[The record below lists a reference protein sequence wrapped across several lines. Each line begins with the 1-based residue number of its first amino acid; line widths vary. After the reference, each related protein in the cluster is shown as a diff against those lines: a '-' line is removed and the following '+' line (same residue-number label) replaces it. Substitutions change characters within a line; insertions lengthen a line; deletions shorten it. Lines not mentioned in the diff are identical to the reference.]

1 METSILSGLEASK
14 ALYSSLESRI
24 SHLKDRGIVPGL
36 AAVLVGNN
44 PASEIYVKNKTKKFE
59 SLGLKT
65 DVFRL
70 EETVSEDE
78 LLSLIIKLNTDSEFH
93 GILVQLPLPKHIDSE
108 KVLNAIIPTKD
119 VDGFHPENAGLLSI
133 GKPRF
138 VPCTPK
144 GIMFILRHFNIDLNG
159 KHVVVIGRSNIV
171 GRPISILASLK
182 ELGNATV
189 TLCHSGTKDLK
200 YFSKQADVL
209 VAALG
214 SPEFVDSSYIKE
226 GACLVDVGINRI
238 EIDGKSKI
246 VGDVNQDSVTGIASS
261 LTPVPKGV
269 GPMTIAMLVE
279 NTVLSAELLLNWFL
293 LAGDIMYKKLL
304 FIILPFL
311 LFSCTSNVDE
321 AEVKKARQFFESV
334 FQDSV
339 LDSPEFQA
347 SLGYKSNY
355 DKWDDITWQASRQ
368 RAYRAKDDLDYL
380 EKNIYFDKLD

>member
-24 SHLKDRGIVPGL
+24 SDLKDHGIIPGL

-70 EETVSEDE
+70 EEKVSEDE
-78 LLSLIIKLNTDSEFH
+78 LLSLIARLNNDADFH

-138 VPCTPK
+138 IPCTPK
-144 GIMFILRHFNIDLNG
+144 GIMFILKHFNIDLNG

-200 YFSKQADVL
+200 FFSKQADIL

-214 SPEFVDSSYIKE
+214 SPQFVDSSYIKE

-238 EIDGKSKI
+238 EVDGKSKI
-246 VGDVNQDSVTGIASS
+246 VGDINQESVTGIASS
-261 LTPVPKGV
+261 LTPVPKGI

-279 NTVLSAELLLNWFL
+279 NTVLSAELLLN
-293 LAGDIMYKKLL
+293 
-304 FIILPFL
+304 
-311 LFSCTSNVDE
+311 
-321 AEVKKARQFFESV
+321 
-334 FQDSV
+334 
-339 LDSPEFQA
+339 
-347 SLGYKSNY
+347 
-355 DKWDDITWQASRQ
+355 
-368 RAYRAKDDLDYL
+368 
-380 EKNIYFDKLD
+380 

>member
-24 SHLKDRGIVPGL
+24 THLKDHGVVPGL

-65 DVFRL
+65 DVLRL

-78 LLSLIIKLNTDSEFH
+78 LLSLISKLNTDSESH
-93 GILVQLPLPKHIDSE
+93 GILVQLPLPKHINSE

-133 GKPRF
+133 GEPRF

-144 GIMFILRHFNIDLNG
+144 GIMFILKHFNIDLNG

-238 EIDGKSKI
+238 EVDGKSKI

-279 NTVLSAELLLNWFL
+279 NTVLSAELLLN
-293 LAGDIMYKKLL
+293 
-304 FIILPFL
+304 
-311 LFSCTSNVDE
+311 
-321 AEVKKARQFFESV
+321 
-334 FQDSV
+334 
-339 LDSPEFQA
+339 
-347 SLGYKSNY
+347 
-355 DKWDDITWQASRQ
+355 
-368 RAYRAKDDLDYL
+368 
-380 EKNIYFDKLD
+380 

>member
-24 SHLKDRGIVPGL
+24 SDLKDHGIIPGL

-70 EETVSEDE
+70 EEKVSEDE
-78 LLSLIIKLNTDSEFH
+78 LLSLIARLNNDADFH

-138 VPCTPK
+138 IPCTPK
-144 GIMFILRHFNIDLNG
+144 GIMFILKYFNIDLNG

-200 YFSKQADVL
+200 FFSKQADIL

-214 SPEFVDSSYIKE
+214 SPQFVDSSYIKE

-238 EIDGKSKI
+238 EVDGKSKI

-261 LTPVPKGV
+261 LTPVPKGI

-279 NTVLSAELLLNWFL
+279 NTVLSAELLLN
-293 LAGDIMYKKLL
+293 
-304 FIILPFL
+304 
-311 LFSCTSNVDE
+311 
-321 AEVKKARQFFESV
+321 
-334 FQDSV
+334 
-339 LDSPEFQA
+339 
-347 SLGYKSNY
+347 
-355 DKWDDITWQASRQ
+355 
-368 RAYRAKDDLDYL
+368 
-380 EKNIYFDKLD
+380 

>member
-24 SHLKDRGIVPGL
+24 IDLKDHGIIPGL

-70 EETVSEDE
+70 EEKVSEDE
-78 LLSLIIKLNTDSEFH
+78 LLSLIARLNNDADFH

-138 VPCTPK
+138 IPCTPK
-144 GIMFILRHFNIDLNG
+144 GIMFILKHFNIDLNG

-238 EIDGKSKI
+238 EVDGKSKI
-246 VGDVNQDSVTGIASS
+246 VGDVNQDSVTGVASS
-261 LTPVPKGV
+261 LTPVPKGI

-279 NTVLSAELLLNWFL
+279 NTVLSAELLLN
-293 LAGDIMYKKLL
+293 
-304 FIILPFL
+304 
-311 LFSCTSNVDE
+311 
-321 AEVKKARQFFESV
+321 
-334 FQDSV
+334 
-339 LDSPEFQA
+339 
-347 SLGYKSNY
+347 
-355 DKWDDITWQASRQ
+355 
-368 RAYRAKDDLDYL
+368 
-380 EKNIYFDKLD
+380 

>member
-24 SHLKDRGIVPGL
+24 SDLKDHGIIPGL

-70 EETVSEDE
+70 EEKVSEDE
-78 LLSLIIKLNTDSEFH
+78 LLSLIARLNNDADFH

-138 VPCTPK
+138 IPCTPK
-144 GIMFILRHFNIDLNG
+144 GIMFILKHFNIDLNG

-200 YFSKQADVL
+200 FFSKQADIL

-214 SPEFVDSSYIKE
+214 LPQFVDSSYIKE

-238 EIDGKSKI
+238 EVDGNSKI

-261 LTPVPKGV
+261 LTPVPKGI

-279 NTVLSAELLLNWFL
+279 NTVLSAELLLN
-293 LAGDIMYKKLL
+293 
-304 FIILPFL
+304 
-311 LFSCTSNVDE
+311 
-321 AEVKKARQFFESV
+321 
-334 FQDSV
+334 
-339 LDSPEFQA
+339 
-347 SLGYKSNY
+347 
-355 DKWDDITWQASRQ
+355 
-368 RAYRAKDDLDYL
+368 
-380 EKNIYFDKLD
+380 

>member
-24 SHLKDRGIVPGL
+24 SDLKDHGIIPGL

-70 EETVSEDE
+70 EEKVSEDE
-78 LLSLIIKLNTDSEFH
+78 LLSLIRRLNNDADFH

-138 VPCTPK
+138 IPCTPK
-144 GIMFILRHFNIDLNG
+144 GIMFILKHFSIDLNG

-214 SPEFVDSSYIKE
+214 SPQFVDSSYIKE

-238 EIDGKSKI
+238 EVDGKSKI

-279 NTVLSAELLLNWFL
+279 NTVLSAELLLN
-293 LAGDIMYKKLL
+293 
-304 FIILPFL
+304 
-311 LFSCTSNVDE
+311 
-321 AEVKKARQFFESV
+321 
-334 FQDSV
+334 
-339 LDSPEFQA
+339 
-347 SLGYKSNY
+347 
-355 DKWDDITWQASRQ
+355 
-368 RAYRAKDDLDYL
+368 
-380 EKNIYFDKLD
+380 

>member
-14 ALYSSLESRI
+14 ALYSSLEDRI
-24 SHLKDRGIVPGL
+24 NHLKQHGIVPGL

-59 SLGLKT
+59 SLCLKT

-70 EETVSEDE
+70 EETISEDE
-78 LLSLIIKLNTDSEFH
+78 LLSLISKLNNDSEFH

-144 GIMFILRHFNIDLNG
+144 GIMFILKHFNIDLNG

-246 VGDVNQDSVTGIASS
+246 VGDINQDSVTGIASS

-279 NTVLSAELLLNWFL
+279 NTVLSAEILLN
-293 LAGDIMYKKLL
+293 
-304 FIILPFL
+304 
-311 LFSCTSNVDE
+311 
-321 AEVKKARQFFESV
+321 
-334 FQDSV
+334 
-339 LDSPEFQA
+339 
-347 SLGYKSNY
+347 
-355 DKWDDITWQASRQ
+355 
-368 RAYRAKDDLDYL
+368 
-380 EKNIYFDKLD
+380 

>member
-24 SHLKDRGIVPGL
+24 SDLKDHGIIPGL

-70 EETVSEDE
+70 EEKVSEDE
-78 LLSLIIKLNTDSEFH
+78 LLSLINRLNNDADFH
-93 GILVQLPLPKHIDSE
+93 GILVQLPLPKHIDGE

-138 VPCTPK
+138 IPCTPK
-144 GIMFILRHFNIDLNG
+144 GIMFILKHFNIDLNG

-200 YFSKQADVL
+200 FFSKQADIL

-214 SPEFVDSSYIKE
+214 SPQFVDSSYIKE

-238 EIDGKSKI
+238 EVDGKSKI

-261 LTPVPKGV
+261 LTPVPKGI

-279 NTVLSAELLLNWFL
+279 NTVLSAELLLN
-293 LAGDIMYKKLL
+293 
-304 FIILPFL
+304 
-311 LFSCTSNVDE
+311 
-321 AEVKKARQFFESV
+321 
-334 FQDSV
+334 
-339 LDSPEFQA
+339 
-347 SLGYKSNY
+347 
-355 DKWDDITWQASRQ
+355 
-368 RAYRAKDDLDYL
+368 
-380 EKNIYFDKLD
+380 

>member
-24 SHLKDRGIVPGL
+24 SDLKDHGIIPGL

-70 EETVSEDE
+70 EEKVSEDE
-78 LLSLIIKLNTDSEFH
+78 LLSLISRLNNDADFH

-138 VPCTPK
+138 IPCTPK
-144 GIMFILRHFNIDLNG
+144 GIMFILKHFNIDLNG

-200 YFSKQADVL
+200 FFSKQADIL

-214 SPEFVDSSYIKE
+214 SPQFVDSSYIKE

-238 EIDGKSKI
+238 EVDGKSKI

-261 LTPVPKGV
+261 LTPVPKGI

-279 NTVLSAELLLNWFL
+279 NTVVSAEVLLN
-293 LAGDIMYKKLL
+293 
-304 FIILPFL
+304 
-311 LFSCTSNVDE
+311 
-321 AEVKKARQFFESV
+321 
-334 FQDSV
+334 
-339 LDSPEFQA
+339 
-347 SLGYKSNY
+347 
-355 DKWDDITWQASRQ
+355 
-368 RAYRAKDDLDYL
+368 
-380 EKNIYFDKLD
+380 

>member
-14 ALYSSLESRI
+14 ALYSSLEDRI
-24 SHLKDRGIVPGL
+24 NHLKQHGIVPGL

-78 LLSLIIKLNTDSEFH
+78 LLSLISKLNNDSEFH
-93 GILVQLPLPKHIDSE
+93 GILVQLPLPKYIDSE
-108 KVLNAIIPTKD
+108 KVLNAITPTKD

-138 VPCTPK
+138 IPCTPK
-144 GIMFILRHFNIDLNG
+144 GIMFILKHFNIDLNG

-189 TLCHSGTKDLK
+189 TLCHSGTKNLK
-200 YFSKQADVL
+200 YFSNQADVL

-226 GACLVDVGINRI
+226 GVCLVDVGINRI
-238 EIDGKSKI
+238 EVDGKSKI
-246 VGDVNQDSVTGIASS
+246 VGDVNQESVTGIASS

-279 NTVLSAELLLNWFL
+279 NTVLSAELLLN
-293 LAGDIMYKKLL
+293 
-304 FIILPFL
+304 
-311 LFSCTSNVDE
+311 
-321 AEVKKARQFFESV
+321 
-334 FQDSV
+334 
-339 LDSPEFQA
+339 
-347 SLGYKSNY
+347 
-355 DKWDDITWQASRQ
+355 
-368 RAYRAKDDLDYL
+368 
-380 EKNIYFDKLD
+380 

>member
-1 METSILSGLEASK
+1 METSILSGLDASK

-24 SHLKDRGIVPGL
+24 SDLKDHGIIPGL

-70 EETVSEDE
+70 EEKVSEDE
-78 LLSLIIKLNTDSEFH
+78 LLSLIARLNNDADFH

-138 VPCTPK
+138 IPCTPK
-144 GIMFILRHFNIDLNG
+144 GIMFILKHFNIDLNG

-200 YFSKQADVL
+200 FFSKQADIL

-214 SPEFVDSSYIKE
+214 SPQFVDSSYIKE

-238 EIDGKSKI
+238 EVDGKSKI

-261 LTPVPKGV
+261 LTPVPKGI

-279 NTVLSAELLLNWFL
+279 NTVLSAELLLN
-293 LAGDIMYKKLL
+293 
-304 FIILPFL
+304 
-311 LFSCTSNVDE
+311 
-321 AEVKKARQFFESV
+321 
-334 FQDSV
+334 
-339 LDSPEFQA
+339 
-347 SLGYKSNY
+347 
-355 DKWDDITWQASRQ
+355 
-368 RAYRAKDDLDYL
+368 
-380 EKNIYFDKLD
+380 

>member
-78 LLSLIIKLNTDSEFH
+78 LLSLISKLNTDSEFH
-93 GILVQLPLPKHIDSE
+93 GILVQLPLPKHINSE

-144 GIMFILRHFNIDLNG
+144 GIMFILKHFNIDLNG

-214 SPEFVDSSYIKE
+214 SPEFVDSSYIKK

-279 NTVLSAELLLNWFL
+279 NTVLSAELLLN
-293 LAGDIMYKKLL
+293 
-304 FIILPFL
+304 
-311 LFSCTSNVDE
+311 
-321 AEVKKARQFFESV
+321 
-334 FQDSV
+334 
-339 LDSPEFQA
+339 
-347 SLGYKSNY
+347 
-355 DKWDDITWQASRQ
+355 
-368 RAYRAKDDLDYL
+368 
-380 EKNIYFDKLD
+380 

>member
-24 SHLKDRGIVPGL
+24 SNLKDHGIIPGL

-70 EETVSEDE
+70 EEKVSEDE
-78 LLSLIIKLNTDSEFH
+78 LLSLISRLNNDADFH

-138 VPCTPK
+138 IPCTPK
-144 GIMFILRHFNIDLNG
+144 GIMFILKHFNIDLNG

-200 YFSKQADVL
+200 FFSKQADIL

-214 SPEFVDSSYIKE
+214 SPQFVDSSYIKE

-238 EIDGKSKI
+238 EVDGKSKI

-261 LTPVPKGV
+261 LTPVPKGI

-279 NTVLSAELLLNWFL
+279 NTVLSAELLLN
-293 LAGDIMYKKLL
+293 
-304 FIILPFL
+304 
-311 LFSCTSNVDE
+311 
-321 AEVKKARQFFESV
+321 
-334 FQDSV
+334 
-339 LDSPEFQA
+339 
-347 SLGYKSNY
+347 
-355 DKWDDITWQASRQ
+355 
-368 RAYRAKDDLDYL
+368 
-380 EKNIYFDKLD
+380 

>member
-24 SHLKDRGIVPGL
+24 SDLKVHGIIPGL

-70 EETVSEDE
+70 EEKVSEDE
-78 LLSLIIKLNTDSEFH
+78 LLSLISRLNNDADFH

-138 VPCTPK
+138 IPCTPK
-144 GIMFILRHFNIDLNG
+144 GIMFILKHFNIDLNG

-200 YFSKQADVL
+200 FFSKQADIL

-214 SPEFVDSSYIKE
+214 SPQFVDSSYIKE

-238 EIDGKSKI
+238 EVDGKSKI

-261 LTPVPKGV
+261 LTPVPKGI

-279 NTVLSAELLLNWFL
+279 NTVLSAELLLN
-293 LAGDIMYKKLL
+293 
-304 FIILPFL
+304 
-311 LFSCTSNVDE
+311 
-321 AEVKKARQFFESV
+321 
-334 FQDSV
+334 
-339 LDSPEFQA
+339 
-347 SLGYKSNY
+347 
-355 DKWDDITWQASRQ
+355 
-368 RAYRAKDDLDYL
+368 
-380 EKNIYFDKLD
+380 

>member
-24 SHLKDRGIVPGL
+24 SHLKDHGIVPGL

-78 LLSLIIKLNTDSEFH
+78 LLSLISELNTDSEFH

-119 VDGFHPENAGLLSI
+119 VDGFHPENTGLLSI

-144 GIMFILRHFNIDLNG
+144 GIMFILKHFNIDLNG

-279 NTVLSAELLLNWFL
+279 NTVLSAELLLN
-293 LAGDIMYKKLL
+293 
-304 FIILPFL
+304 
-311 LFSCTSNVDE
+311 
-321 AEVKKARQFFESV
+321 
-334 FQDSV
+334 
-339 LDSPEFQA
+339 
-347 SLGYKSNY
+347 
-355 DKWDDITWQASRQ
+355 
-368 RAYRAKDDLDYL
+368 
-380 EKNIYFDKLD
+380 

>member
-24 SHLKDRGIVPGL
+24 SDLKDHGIIPGL
-36 AAVLVGNN
+36 AAVLVSNN

-70 EETVSEDE
+70 EEKVSEDE
-78 LLSLIIKLNTDSEFH
+78 LLSLINRLNNDADFH

-138 VPCTPK
+138 IPCTPK
-144 GIMFILRHFNIDLNG
+144 GIMFILKHFNIDLNG

-200 YFSKQADVL
+200 FFSKQADIL

-214 SPEFVDSSYIKE
+214 SPQFVDSSYIKE

-238 EIDGKSKI
+238 EVDGKSKI

-261 LTPVPKGV
+261 LTPVPKGI

-279 NTVLSAELLLNWFL
+279 NTVLSAELLLN
-293 LAGDIMYKKLL
+293 
-304 FIILPFL
+304 
-311 LFSCTSNVDE
+311 
-321 AEVKKARQFFESV
+321 
-334 FQDSV
+334 
-339 LDSPEFQA
+339 
-347 SLGYKSNY
+347 
-355 DKWDDITWQASRQ
+355 
-368 RAYRAKDDLDYL
+368 
-380 EKNIYFDKLD
+380 

>member
-14 ALYSSLESRI
+14 ALYSSLEDRI
-24 SHLKDRGIVPGL
+24 NHLKQNGIVPGL

-70 EETVSEDE
+70 EEAIAEEE
-78 LLSLIIKLNTDSEFH
+78 LLSLISKLNNDSEFH

-119 VDGFHPENAGLLSI
+119 VDGFHPENVGLLSI

-144 GIMFILRHFNIDLNG
+144 GIMFILKYFNIDLNG

-214 SPEFVDSSYIKE
+214 SPEFVNSSYIKE

-279 NTVLSAELLLNWFL
+279 NTVLSAELLLN
-293 LAGDIMYKKLL
+293 
-304 FIILPFL
+304 
-311 LFSCTSNVDE
+311 
-321 AEVKKARQFFESV
+321 
-334 FQDSV
+334 
-339 LDSPEFQA
+339 
-347 SLGYKSNY
+347 
-355 DKWDDITWQASRQ
+355 
-368 RAYRAKDDLDYL
+368 
-380 EKNIYFDKLD
+380 

>member
-78 LLSLIIKLNTDSEFH
+78 LLSLINKLNTDSEFH

-108 KVLNAIIPTKD
+108 RVLNAIIPTKD

-144 GIMFILRHFNIDLNG
+144 GIMFILKHFNIDLNG

-200 YFSKQADVL
+200 YYSKQADVL

-279 NTVLSAELLLNWFL
+279 NTVLSAELLLN
-293 LAGDIMYKKLL
+293 
-304 FIILPFL
+304 
-311 LFSCTSNVDE
+311 
-321 AEVKKARQFFESV
+321 
-334 FQDSV
+334 
-339 LDSPEFQA
+339 
-347 SLGYKSNY
+347 
-355 DKWDDITWQASRQ
+355 
-368 RAYRAKDDLDYL
+368 
-380 EKNIYFDKLD
+380 

>member
-24 SHLKDRGIVPGL
+24 SDLKDHGIIPGL

-70 EETVSEDE
+70 EEKVSEDE
-78 LLSLIIKLNTDSEFH
+78 LLSLIARLNNDADFH

-138 VPCTPK
+138 IPCTPK
-144 GIMFILRHFNIDLNG
+144 GIMFILKHFNINLNG

-200 YFSKQADVL
+200 FFSKQADIL

-214 SPEFVDSSYIKE
+214 SPQFVDSSYIKE

-238 EIDGKSKI
+238 EVDGKSKI

-261 LTPVPKGV
+261 LTPVPKGI

-279 NTVLSAELLLNWFL
+279 NTVLSAELLLN
-293 LAGDIMYKKLL
+293 
-304 FIILPFL
+304 
-311 LFSCTSNVDE
+311 
-321 AEVKKARQFFESV
+321 
-334 FQDSV
+334 
-339 LDSPEFQA
+339 
-347 SLGYKSNY
+347 
-355 DKWDDITWQASRQ
+355 
-368 RAYRAKDDLDYL
+368 
-380 EKNIYFDKLD
+380 

>member
-24 SHLKDRGIVPGL
+24 SDLKDHGIIPGL

-70 EETVSEDE
+70 EEKVSEDE
-78 LLSLIIKLNTDSEFH
+78 LLSLIARLNNDADFH

-133 GKPRF
+133 GKPGF

-144 GIMFILRHFNIDLNG
+144 GIMFILKHFSIDLNG

-200 YFSKQADVL
+200 FFSKQADVL

-214 SPEFVDSSYIKE
+214 SPQFVDSSYIKE

-238 EIDGKSKI
+238 EVDGKSKI

-261 LTPVPKGV
+261 LTPVPKGI

-279 NTVLSAELLLNWFL
+279 NTVLSAELLLN
-293 LAGDIMYKKLL
+293 
-304 FIILPFL
+304 
-311 LFSCTSNVDE
+311 
-321 AEVKKARQFFESV
+321 
-334 FQDSV
+334 
-339 LDSPEFQA
+339 
-347 SLGYKSNY
+347 
-355 DKWDDITWQASRQ
+355 
-368 RAYRAKDDLDYL
+368 
-380 EKNIYFDKLD
+380 

>member
-24 SHLKDRGIVPGL
+24 SDLKDHGIIPGL

-44 PASEIYVKNKTKKFE
+44 PASEIYVNNKTKKFE

-70 EETVSEDE
+70 EEKVSEDE
-78 LLSLIIKLNTDSEFH
+78 LLSLIARLNNDADFH

-138 VPCTPK
+138 IPCTPK
-144 GIMFILRHFNIDLNG
+144 GIMFILKHFNIDLNG
-159 KHVVVIGRSNIV
+159 KHVVIIGRSNIV

-214 SPEFVDSSYIKE
+214 SPQFVDSSYIKE

-238 EIDGKSKI
+238 EVDGKSKI

-261 LTPVPKGV
+261 LTPVPKGI

-279 NTVLSAELLLNWFL
+279 NTVLSAELLLN
-293 LAGDIMYKKLL
+293 
-304 FIILPFL
+304 
-311 LFSCTSNVDE
+311 
-321 AEVKKARQFFESV
+321 
-334 FQDSV
+334 
-339 LDSPEFQA
+339 
-347 SLGYKSNY
+347 
-355 DKWDDITWQASRQ
+355 
-368 RAYRAKDDLDYL
+368 
-380 EKNIYFDKLD
+380 

>member
-24 SHLKDRGIVPGL
+24 SHLKDHDIVPGL

-78 LLSLIIKLNTDSEFH
+78 LLSLISKLNTDSEFH
-93 GILVQLPLPKHIDSE
+93 GILVQLPLPKHINSE

-144 GIMFILRHFNIDLNG
+144 GIMFILKHFNIDLNG

-279 NTVLSAELLLNWFL
+279 NTVLSAELLLN
-293 LAGDIMYKKLL
+293 
-304 FIILPFL
+304 
-311 LFSCTSNVDE
+311 
-321 AEVKKARQFFESV
+321 
-334 FQDSV
+334 
-339 LDSPEFQA
+339 
-347 SLGYKSNY
+347 
-355 DKWDDITWQASRQ
+355 
-368 RAYRAKDDLDYL
+368 
-380 EKNIYFDKLD
+380 

>member
-1 METSILSGLEASK
+1 METAILSGIEASK
-14 ALYSSLESRI
+14 ALYSSLEDRI
-24 SHLKDRGIVPGL
+24 SRLKNHGITPGL

-59 SLGLKT
+59 ALGLKT
-65 DVFRL
+65 DLFRL
-70 EETVSEDE
+70 NEDVSEQE
-78 LLSLIIKLNTDSEFH
+78 LLSLIDKLNSDDEFH

-138 VPCTPK
+138 IPCTPK
-144 GIMFILRHFNIDLNG
+144 GMIFILKHFNIDLNG

-200 YFSKQADVL
+200 YHSKQADVL

-214 SPEFVDSSYIKE
+214 SPEFVDASYIKE
-226 GACLVDVGINRI
+226 GACILDVGINRI
-238 EIDGKSKI
+238 ERDGKSKI
-246 VGDVNQDSVTGIASS
+246 VGDVNQESVTGIASS

-279 NTVLSAELLLNWFL
+279 NTVLSAELLLN
-293 LAGDIMYKKLL
+293 
-304 FIILPFL
+304 
-311 LFSCTSNVDE
+311 
-321 AEVKKARQFFESV
+321 
-334 FQDSV
+334 
-339 LDSPEFQA
+339 
-347 SLGYKSNY
+347 
-355 DKWDDITWQASRQ
+355 
-368 RAYRAKDDLDYL
+368 
-380 EKNIYFDKLD
+380 

>member
-24 SHLKDRGIVPGL
+24 SDLKDHGIIPGL

-70 EETVSEDE
+70 EEKVSEGE
-78 LLSLIIKLNTDSEFH
+78 LLSLISRLNNDANFH

-108 KVLNAIIPTKD
+108 KVLDAIIPTKD

-138 VPCTPK
+138 IPCTPK
-144 GIMFILRHFNIDLNG
+144 GIMFILKHFNIDLNG

-200 YFSKQADVL
+200 YFSKQADIL

-214 SPEFVDSSYIKE
+214 SPQFVDTSYIKE

-238 EIDGKSKI
+238 EVDGKSKI

-261 LTPVPKGV
+261 LTPVPKGI

-279 NTVLSAELLLNWFL
+279 NTVLSAELLLN
-293 LAGDIMYKKLL
+293 
-304 FIILPFL
+304 
-311 LFSCTSNVDE
+311 
-321 AEVKKARQFFESV
+321 
-334 FQDSV
+334 
-339 LDSPEFQA
+339 
-347 SLGYKSNY
+347 
-355 DKWDDITWQASRQ
+355 
-368 RAYRAKDDLDYL
+368 
-380 EKNIYFDKLD
+380 

>member
-1 METSILSGLEASK
+1 METFILSGLEASK

-78 LLSLIIKLNTDSEFH
+78 LLSLISKLNTDSEFH

-144 GIMFILRHFNIDLNG
+144 GIMFILKHFNIDLNG

-279 NTVLSAELLLNWFL
+279 NTVLSAELLLN
-293 LAGDIMYKKLL
+293 
-304 FIILPFL
+304 
-311 LFSCTSNVDE
+311 
-321 AEVKKARQFFESV
+321 
-334 FQDSV
+334 
-339 LDSPEFQA
+339 
-347 SLGYKSNY
+347 
-355 DKWDDITWQASRQ
+355 
-368 RAYRAKDDLDYL
+368 
-380 EKNIYFDKLD
+380 

>member
-24 SHLKDRGIVPGL
+24 SDLKDHGIIPGL

-70 EETVSEDE
+70 EEKVSEDE
-78 LLSLIIKLNTDSEFH
+78 LLSLINRLNNDADFH

-138 VPCTPK
+138 IPCTPK
-144 GIMFILRHFNIDLNG
+144 GIMFILKHFNIDLNG

-200 YFSKQADVL
+200 FFSKQADIL

-214 SPEFVDSSYIKE
+214 SPQFVDSSYIKQ

-238 EIDGKSKI
+238 EVDGKSKI
-246 VGDVNQDSVTGIASS
+246 VGDVNQDSVSGIASS
-261 LTPVPKGV
+261 LTPVPKGI

-279 NTVLSAELLLNWFL
+279 NTVLSAELLLN
-293 LAGDIMYKKLL
+293 
-304 FIILPFL
+304 
-311 LFSCTSNVDE
+311 
-321 AEVKKARQFFESV
+321 
-334 FQDSV
+334 
-339 LDSPEFQA
+339 
-347 SLGYKSNY
+347 
-355 DKWDDITWQASRQ
+355 
-368 RAYRAKDDLDYL
+368 
-380 EKNIYFDKLD
+380 